1 MKTCAQSIK
10 NTRSL
15 EKSILSRVLAHR
27 LGALADPDFFLDRLH
42 KPSSSPTLARMAGAS
57 SAFASASMKFR
68 GTALVAGDAVWCD
81 GVVCMVAGCASMDT
95 APAILVNKMV
105 LVKQLSPAA
114 SRWRSAPGDCLSLLL
129 LADCDVTLSAGFSW
143 DGDCVVVLAW

>member
-15 EKSILSRVLAHR
+15 EKYILTRVLADR
-27 LGALADPDFFLDRLH
+27 LGALADPDLLDRLYT
-42 KPSSSPTLARMAGAS
+42 PESSPTLARMAGVS
-57 SAFASASMKFR
+57 SAFASAPMKFR

-114 SRWRSAPGDCLSLLL
+114 SRWRSVPGDCLSLLL